1 MPSEVTHDEIV
12 RAARAAAS
20 NVSDASIAGAF
31 VSALRP
37 RRFEHWS
44 VLASY
49 AFASALSEHAFTAVD
64 GRPKCRVCGAYERV
78 DVFASEAFARMRA
91 AGTFVTDPRYAFYDL
106 ECFMGETFT
115 EPDDDDRAFFRRAL
129 ARIAAKHSLS
139 ELFPSR
145 LDRKRFLAVLEVAG
159 ALRDTLGHVA
169 EDERVE
175 RHDAVPIQV
184 AEDSARFEERG
195 LA

>member
-1 MPSEVTHDEIV
+1 LPFEVTHDEIV
-12 RAARAAAS
+12 RAVRAAAA
-20 NVSDASIAGAF
+20 NVSATAVASAF

-44 VLASY
+44 ALASY
-49 AFASALSEHAFTAVD
+49 AFASALPEHPFTAFE

-78 DVFASEAFARMRA
+78 DVFASETFARMRA
-91 AGTFVTDPRYAFYDL
+91 AGTFLTDPRYAFHDL
-106 ECFMGETFT
+106 ECFMGEPFA
-115 EPDDDDRAFFRRAL
+115 EPDDEDRAFFRGAL

-145 LDRKRFLAVLEVAG
+145 LDRKRFLAVLDVAG
-159 ALRDTLGHVA
+159 ALRNTLGHVA
-169 EDERVE
+169 ENKRVE
-175 RHDAVPIQV
+175 RHDAVPVEV
-184 AEDSARFEERG
+184 AEDAARFEERG

>member
-1 MPSEVTHDEIV
+1 MPFEVTHDEIV
-12 RAARAAAS
+12 RAVRAATA
-20 NVSDASIAGAF
+20 NVSATAVARAF

-37 RRFEHWS
+37 RRFQHWT

-49 AFASALSEHAFTAVD
+49 ASASTLVEHPFTAFD
-64 GRPKCRVCGAYERV
+64 GRATCRVCGAYERV
-78 DVFASEAFARMRA
+78 DVFASETFARMRA
-91 AGTFVTDPRYAFYDL
+91 AGTVSTDPRYVLYDL
-106 ECFMGETFT
+106 ECFIGEAFA

-129 ARIAAKHSLS
+129 ARIAAKHSLA

-159 ALRDTLGHVA
+159 AFRDTLGHVA

-175 RHDAVPIQV
+175 RHDAVPVQI

-195 LA
+195 LT